1 MKKTIYQRAKQ
12 VPNVGNRPIY
22 LAVNPSNP
30 ATGNALKQQQSK
42 NVSTSQNNVLTTTNS
57 KPPSSNTNSTSD
69 QVSILV
75 KQQNSGSSTKPV
87 LLNVPRKVA
96 LKVKTGTTLS
106 FSASNDQKYVV
117 IDNKIHP
124 PVKAAGSSTSQTRY
138 LFIHVHNFNVFFYII
153 YGNKANKYN
162 IANI

>member
-1 MKKTIYQRAKQ
+1 MIYLDVKVTEEISKRVFDQANNFKKTIYQRAKQ

-30 ATGNALKQQQSK
+30 ATGNALKQPQSK
-42 NVSTSQNNVLTTTNS
+42 NMATSQNKLPTNNVPKAPTTNS
-57 KPPSSNTNSTSD
+57 NSTSD

-75 KQQNSGSSTKPV
+75 KQQNSGPHTKPV

-124 PVKAAGSSTSQTRY
+124 PVKVTGASSQAR
-138 LFIHVHNFNVFFYII
+138 
-153 YGNKANKYN
+153 
-162 IANI
+162 

>member
-1 MKKTIYQRAKQ
+1 MISKRVFDQANSMRKTIYQRAKQ
-12 VPNVGNRPIY
+12 VPHVGNRPIY

-30 ATGNALKQQQSK
+30 ATGNALKQQSK
-42 NVSTSQNNVLTTTNS
+42 NSLPSQKNPT
-57 KPPSSNTNSTSD
+57 SSNYSQTPSTNQNSD

-75 KQQNSGSSTKPV
+75 RQQSNGPHTKPV

-124 PVKAAGSSTSQTRY
+124 PVKISGQQPAATR
-138 LFIHVHNFNVFFYII
+138 
-153 YGNKANKYN
+153 
-162 IANI
+162 

>member
-1 MKKTIYQRAKQ
+1 MISKRVFDQANSMRKTIYQRAKQ
-12 VPNVGNRPIY
+12 VPHVGNRPIY

-30 ATGNALKQQQSK
+30 ATGNALKQQARNTSPSQK
-42 NVSTSQNNVLTTTNS
+42 NQISS
-57 KPPSSNTNSTSD
+57 SSNSSSASLNPNSD

-75 KQQNSGSSTKPV
+75 RQQNGGPHAKPV

-124 PVKAAGSSTSQTRY
+124 PVKMSGQSVSQPR
-138 LFIHVHNFNVFFYII
+138 
-153 YGNKANKYN
+153 
-162 IANI
+162 

>member
-30 ATGNALKQQQSK
+30 ATGNALKQQQSTK
-42 NVSTSQNNVLTTTNS
+42 LPTSQTNSSIGNNS
-57 KPPSSNTNSTSD
+57 KPPPTNTASTSD

-75 KQQNSGSSTKPV
+75 KQQNSGTNTKPV

-124 PVKAAGSSTSQTRY
+124 PVKVAGVSTTQPRY
-138 LFIHVHNFNVFFYII
+138 
-153 YGNKANKYN
+153 
-162 IANI
+162 

>member
-1 MKKTIYQRAKQ
+1 MISKRVFDQANNMRKTIYQRAKQ
-12 VPNVGNRPIY
+12 IPHVGNRPIY

-30 ATGNALKQQQSK
+30 ATGNALKQQGRHTSSPIQK
-42 NVSTSQNNVLTTTNS
+42 SQNSNS
-57 KPPSSNTNSTSD
+57 NSTPASTNPNSD

-75 KQQNSGSSTKPV
+75 KQQNSGPHAKPV

-96 LKVKTGTTLS
+96 VKVKAGTTLS

-124 PVKAAGSSTSQTRY
+124 PVKMSGQSMPQQQR
-138 LFIHVHNFNVFFYII
+138 
-153 YGNKANKYN
+153 
-162 IANI
+162 

>member
-1 MKKTIYQRAKQ
+1 MTEVISKRVFDQANSMRKTIYQRAKQ
-12 VPNVGNRPIY
+12 VPHVGNRPLY

-30 ATGNALKQQQSK
+30 ATGNALKQLAKAFSPSQRNQSSS
-42 NVSTSQNNVLTTTNS
+42 NINSPSTSTN
-57 KPPSSNTNSTSD
+57 PSSD

-75 KQQNSGSSTKPV
+75 RQQNGGRHAKPV

-96 LKVKTGTTLS
+96 MKVKTGTTLS

-124 PVKAAGSSTSQTRY
+124 PVKMSGQPIPQTR
-138 LFIHVHNFNVFFYII
+138 
-153 YGNKANKYN
+153 
-162 IANI
+162 

>member
-1 MKKTIYQRAKQ
+1 MFDQANNMKKTIYQRAKQ

-42 NVSTSQNNVLTTTNS
+42 NLPTSQNNSPMANSS
-57 KPPSSNTNSTSD
+57 KPPSTNVNSTSD

-75 KQQNSGSSTKPV
+75 KQQNSGAHTKPV

-124 PVKAAGSSTSQTRY
+124 PVKVAGVSTTQPRY
-138 LFIHVHNFNVFFYII
+138 LIFLNADYISHYHGKI
-153 YGNKANKYN
+153 PLD
-162 IANI
+162 

>member
-1 MKKTIYQRAKQ
+1 MA
-12 VPNVGNRPIY
+12 
-22 LAVNPSNP
+22 S
-30 ATGNALKQQQSK
+30 
-42 NVSTSQNNVLTTTNS
+42 SQNKVPTNNASKPQTTSTNS
-57 KPPSSNTNSTSD
+57 NSTSD

-75 KQQNSGSSTKPV
+75 KQQNSGPHTKPV

-124 PVKAAGSSTSQTRY
+124 PVKVAGASSSQAR
-138 LFIHVHNFNVFFYII
+138 
-153 YGNKANKYN
+153 
-162 IANI
+162 

>member
-1 MKKTIYQRAKQ
+1 MISKRVFDQANSMRKTIYQRAKQ
-12 VPNVGNRPIY
+12 VPHVGNRPIY

-30 ATGNALKQQQSK
+30 ATGNALKQQSK
-42 NVSTSQNNVLTTTNS
+42 NASPSQKTSTSSTST
-57 KPPSSNTNSTSD
+57 KAPSTNTNSD

-75 KQQNSGSSTKPV
+75 RQQSNGPHAKPV

-96 LKVKTGTTLS
+96 LKVKAGTTLS

-124 PVKAAGSSTSQTRY
+124 PVKMSGQSTAET
-138 LFIHVHNFNVFFYII
+138 
-153 YGNKANKYN
+153 K
-162 IANI
+162 

>member
-1 MKKTIYQRAKQ
+1 MISKRVFDQANNMKKTIYQRAKQ

-30 ATGNALKQQQSK
+30 ATGNALKQQHKSESSSHK
-42 NVSTSQNNVLTTTNS
+42 NPISNNMNPLTSTNPN
-57 KPPSSNTNSTSD
+57 SD

-75 KQQNSGSSTKPV
+75 KQQHSGPHSKPV

-124 PVKAAGSSTSQTRY
+124 PVKMSGQSVSQPR
-138 LFIHVHNFNVFFYII
+138 
-153 YGNKANKYN
+153 
-162 IANI
+162 